1 MDDVWERLERLA
13 EEGTPRGATAV
24 MRGARQSLL
33 VEPREVPRAK
43 TEWGGRSMLLVA
55 GVVLL
60 VVVVVAS
67 VLVVTRDT
75 SPSSRVLPVI
85 SDTATYRDLYDTTDQ
100 PASGP
105 LYVIPDFVPAGFSV
119 LRVDDSSPTGS
130 GGGSPEV
137 DRMDGWARLD
147 AAGERVVESFTL
159 QWGPGVPS
167 LSGQPG
173 FPDSAQTTD
182 PLAGFR
188 SQGTPTT
195 VRGHDGLEGTNP
207 QIHFVA
213 WEEPPG
219 QMVALTSSTVS
230 SSDLLG
236 VAESLGTRPDGGFE
250 VTRAPEG
257 FVQVTSQ
264 PGVAS
269 SGSAS
274 RDVMYRDVT
283 GRGFR
288 VHVDDDS
295 EQPPGTALL
304 SNIGDPTL
312 IAFAGHHA
320 VVSSQLNAGLT
331 YDQQSSFLQAAD
343 QYVQWL
349 APANTRV
356 TVAGL
361 GLSEAEVLAIAQG
374 MRTVDRTG
382 WEQFLVQAPGRVG
395 APPADLSVPEP
406 EFTGDEAAIA
416 DVFRTWVSRP
426 DVDTT
431 VSILEDGEA
440 LRDTI
445 DQVRTRNPGSEN
457 HSARVDAVRLVD
469 DTHALVTFSILTG
482 ESLTLGNQQGAAV
495 KIDGTW
501 HVSRA
506 TYCATV
512 SLGAVSCPPG

>member
-1 MDDVWERLERLA
+1 MDEVLERLERLA
-13 EEGTPRGATAV
+13 EEGTPRGASAV
-24 MRGARQSLL
+24 LHGARQSLL

-43 TEWGGRSMLLVA
+43 TEWGGRRMLLVA

-60 VVVVVAS
+60 VVVLGAS
-67 VLVVTRDT
+67 VMVLTRDT
-75 SPSSRVLPVI
+75 DPSSRVLPVI

-100 PASGP
+100 PAKGP

-119 LRVDDSSPTGS
+119 LRVDDSSPAGS

-147 AAGERVVESFTL
+147 SAGERVAESFTL
-159 QWGPGVPS
+159 QWGPGVPG

-188 SQGTPTT
+188 SVGTPTT

-207 QIHFVA
+207 QTPFVA

-219 QMVALTSSTVS
+219 QMVALTSSTVPA
-230 SSDLLG
+230 SDLLG

-274 RDVMYRDVT
+274 RDIIYNDAA

-288 VHVDDDS
+288 VQIDDDS
-295 EQPPGTALL
+295 AQPPGTSLL
-304 SNIGDPTL
+304 SNIGDAKL
-312 IAFAGHHA
+312 VEFAGHHA
-320 VVSSQLNAGLT
+320 VVSSQLNAGLI
-331 YDQQSSFLQAAD
+331 YDQQSAFLQGAD
-343 QYVQWL
+343 QYLQWL

-356 TVAGL
+356 TVVGL

-374 MRTVDRTG
+374 LRTVDRTG

-395 APPADLSVPEP
+395 APPADVSLPEP
-406 EFTGDEAAIA
+406 EFSGEAAAIA
-416 DVFRTWVSRP
+416 DVFHTWVSRP
-426 DVDTT
+426 DVETT

-445 DQVRTRNPGSEN
+445 EQVRTEPGSEN
-457 HSARVDAVRLVD
+457 HSARVDAVQLVD
-469 DTHALVTFSILTG
+469 DAHALVTFSIFTG

-501 HVSRA
+501 RVSRA
-506 TYCATV
+506 TYCATI
-512 SLGAVSCPPG
+512 SLGTVSCPSR